1 MSAKLN
7 LLAFIGWPTRTEG
20 SQRGPLPVIVITM
33 IIRVI
38 MMLEA
43 KLGSHIDQQKLLGYV
58 SLFPNRRQPAREI
71 ALRSGPLSPTVSSV
85 IAKLDISF

>member
-1 MSAKLN
+1 MLK
-7 LLAFIGWPTRTEG
+7 LLASIGWPTRKEG
-20 SQRGPLPVIVITM
+20 SQRGPLPVIIIAM
-33 IIRVI
+33 ILIFI
-38 MMLEA
+38 MRLEA

-58 SLFPNRRQPAREI
+58 SHFPNRRQPARAI